1 MEIKVSKPLFD
12 KMCNGVQCANIG
24 NGFVSKT
31 FFFQNKEIVITGS
44 MSSGRS
50 GYSKIWGHYV
60 IDIENYKEDITP
72 LSYNNHRNEVD
83 KGKRERGY
91 RYQKTR
97 FGSRTIVFIGEQI
110 TIIPADSGVQLELF

>member
-1 MEIKVSKPLFD
+1 M
-12 KMCNGVQCANIG
+12 
-24 NGFVSKT
+24 
-31 FFFQNKEIVITGS
+31 
-44 MSSGRS
+44 
-50 GYSKIWGHYV
+50 
-60 IDIENYKEDITP
+60 IDIENYKEDTTP